1 MDCCFS
7 SLIRLSKYFSSLFM
21 SQWGR
26 NFSGIRWTIE
36 NSISSNLLCSLWK
49 KSFVQLQSLSFI
61 SITITQIFSIYI
73 YMIPLKRIIYNI
85 QGKNPVNYFF
95 NIRGN
100 LLNFGVFISRKVR
113 KNSIKFPEKV
123 EIKIQ

>member
-1 MDCCFS
+1 
-7 SLIRLSKYFSSLFM
+7 
-21 SQWGR
+21 
-26 NFSGIRWTIE
+26 
-36 NSISSNLLCSLWK
+36 
-49 KSFVQLQSLSFI
+49 
-61 SITITQIFSIYI
+61 
-73 YMIPLKRIIYNI
+73 MIPLKRIIYNI

>member
-61 SITITQIFSIYI
+61 SITITPIFSIYI